1 MKTIYTIITAALMTM
16 PQWLLAQVPVHS
28 SLPSAEAVLYL
39 DFDGHVVNGTSFN
52 YDGPIECEPAN
63 LAAEQ
68 ITEIYNRIAEDY
80 RPFQINVTTDSTAYV
95 AAPATRRIRVLFTVS
110 HSWYGNAAGG
120 VALMNS
126 FSWGD
131 GTPCFVFTALFQ
143 YNAKQIAEA
152 GAHDVGHTLGLSHQA
167 SYDMNCDKTSEF
179 NYGAGN
185 GETGWA
191 PIMGVGYYRN
201 FTVWHNGSDPYGC
214 NNTQN
219 DLEVITS
226 EDNGFDFRADD
237 HGNQGSTAT
246 PAAVAQGGFN
256 ATGVV
261 STTSDVDLFR
271 FTLAKNSQVILS
283 ALPYSVGSGNTG
295 SDLDLQVDVLDSAQ
309 HVIGSYNPGNEL
321 SSFVDTVL
329 LAGTYY
335 LRIDGAGNEFAPEYG
350 SLGSYSVQGAITEIP
365 LPLRKLEMRG
375 TSDGSKHTLSWIID
389 ADEAI
394 QSMVL
399 EVEGHGGM
407 YRSIQTLL
415 PHTRNTSVSSLSG
428 ASARYR
434 LAVQFDNGK
443 KHYSNIISLR
453 SQNVAKPML
462 LYNVIHS
469 ASATVTGSAGFD
481 YQIYEYSGR
490 LLQKGRAEKGVASI
504 NLSNLPKGFYIL
516 HYSSGGERFVE
527 KFVKQ

>member
-1 MKTIYTIITAALMTM
+1 MKAFHIIITAALLTM
-16 PQWLLAQVPVHS
+16 PVRLWAQVPLHS
-28 SLPSAEAVLYL
+28 SLPLAEAVLYL

-52 YDGPIECEPAN
+52 YDGPIVCEPAN
-63 LAAEQ
+63 LTTGQ
-68 ITEIYNRIAEDY
+68 ITEVYNRIAEDY
-80 RPFQINVTTDSTAYV
+80 RPFQLNVTTDSAAYA
-95 AAPATRRIRVLFTVS
+95 AAPVTKRMRVLFTVS
-110 HSWYGNAAGG
+110 HSWYGNSAGG

-131 GTPCFVFTALFQ
+131 GTPCFVFTELFQ
-143 YNAKQIAEA
+143 FNAKQIAEA
-152 GAHDVGHTLGLSHQA
+152 GAHEVGHTLGLSHQA

-226 EDNGFDFRADD
+226 EENGFGFRTDD
-237 HGNQGSTAT
+237 HGDVAGMAT
-246 PAAVAQGGFN
+246 TAAVAQGAFN
-256 ATGVV
+256 ASGIVT
-261 STTSDVDLFR
+261 TTSDVDLFT
-271 FTLAKNSQVILS
+271 FTVSRNSQLILS
-283 ALPYSVGSGNTG
+283 AVPHSVGSGNTG

-309 HVIGSYNPGNEL
+309 QVIGSYNPGNEL

-329 LAGTYY
+329 LAGTYF
-335 LRIDGAGNEFAPEYG
+335 LRIDGAGNEFAPDYG

-365 LPLRKLEMRG
+365 LPLRTLELKG
-375 TSDGSKHTLSWIID
+375 TAAGARHTLSWTID

-394 QSMVL
+394 QSIVL
-399 EVEGHGGM
+399 EVEEGGKVF
-407 YRSIQTLL
+407 RALQTLS
-415 PHTRNTSVSSLSG
+415 PGTRNTSISSRSG
-428 ASARYR
+428 NSARYR

-443 KHYSNIISLR
+443 RHYSNIISVKNGPAAKSVLL
-453 SQNVAKPML
+453 QNVVL
-462 LYNVIHS
+462 S
-469 ASATVTGSAGFD
+469 TSATVRSAAGFD
-481 YQIYEYSGR
+481 YNIYEYSGR
-490 LLQKGRAEKGVASI
+490 LLQKGKAAKG
-504 NLSNLPKGFYIL
+504 LSTIDLTNIPKGFYIL
-516 HYSSGGERFVE
+516 QYSSGGERFVE

>member
-16 PQWLLAQVPVHS
+16 PARLLAQVPSHS

-39 DFDGHVVNGTSFN
+39 DYDGHVVNGTSFN
-52 YDGPIECEPAN
+52 YDGPIVCEPAN
-63 LAAEQ
+63 LTAEQ
-68 ITEIYNRIAEDY
+68 MTEVYNRIAEDY
-80 RPFQINVTTDSTAYV
+80 RPFQINVTTDSAAYA
-95 AAPATRRIRVLFTVS
+95 AAPATKRTRAVFTVS

-152 GAHDVGHTLGLSHQA
+152 GAHEVGHTLGLSHQA
-167 SYDMNCDKTSEF
+167 SYDINCGKTSEF

-219 DLEVITS
+219 DLEIITS
-226 EDNGFDFRADD
+226 EDNGFGFRADD
-237 HGNQGSTAT
+237 HGDQGATAT
-246 PAAVAQGGFN
+246 VASVVQGGFN
-256 ATGVV
+256 AAGVV
-261 STTSDVDLFR
+261 ATTNDVDLFR
-271 FTLAKNSQVILS
+271 FTVTKNSQVILS

-309 HVIGSYNPGNEL
+309 QLIGSYNPGNEL
-321 SSFVDTVL
+321 SSIVDTLL

-335 LRIDGAGNEFAPEYG
+335 LRIDGAGNEYAPEYG
-350 SLGSYSVQGAITEIP
+350 SLGSYSVQGTVTEIP

-375 TSDGSKHTLSWIID
+375 TSHGPKHTLSWTID

-399 EVEGHGGM
+399 EVEEHGGA
-407 YRSIQTLL
+407 YRSLRTLSPQL
-415 PHTRNTSVSSLSG
+415 SSTSVPSLPGVSV
-428 ASARYR
+428 RYR

-453 SQNVAKPML
+453 SQQSAKPAL
-462 LYNVIHS
+462 LQNVVHS
-469 ASATVTGSAGFD
+469 ESVTVSSAAGFD
-481 YQIYEYSGR
+481 YGIYEYSGR
-490 LLQKGRAEKGVASI
+490 LLQKGRADKGVARI
-504 NLSNLPKGFYIL
+504 NLTNMPKGFYIL
-516 HYSSGGERFVE
+516 QYSTGGERFVE